1 MFVCMRAFIL
11 ATGSARSRRF
21 GLPFFLLSGEPFLDR
36 LVWTLKYKD
45 HGGTGTAI
53 DFEED
58 KGKASLIVAF
68 FLVGAVAL
76 TLERENEY
84 ICFRFE
90 YVLRSFF
97 SVSVEQIHN

>member
-1 MFVCMRAFIL
+1 LCACVRSYLRQGLHVRVGLVCL
-11 ATGSARSRRF
+11 
-21 GLPFFLLSGEPFLDR
+21 FFLLSGEPFLDR